1 MTLDES
7 KVVIPMME
15 EMIHQIEEQQDLL
28 DEVYQELKSSQENS
42 ISYQNQIQG
51 LIESNNEL
59 LQLLEES
66 VGIEEMQDLLEKQD
80 RRIQELE
87 TENQQW
93 RELSERLNNENSLL
107 QTQNETLLKL
117 VQE

>member
-42 ISYQNQIQG
+42 VSYQNQIQG

-59 LQLLEES
+59 MRLLEES
-66 VGIEEMQDLLEKQD
+66 VGTEEMQNLLEKQD
-80 RRIQELE
+80 KRIQELE

-93 RELSERLNNENSLL
+93 RELSEKLNTENSLL

-117 VQE
+117 TQK

>member
-42 ISYQNQIQG
+42 ISYQKQIQG

-66 VGIEEMQDLLEKQD
+66 VGTEEMQDLLEKQD

-117 VQE
+117 VRE

>member
-42 ISYQNQIQG
+42 SSYQNQIQG

-66 VGIEEMQDLLEKQD
+66 VGTEEMQDLLEKQD

-93 RELSERLNNENSLL
+93 RELSERLNNEHSLL

>member
-1 MTLDES
+1 M
-7 KVVIPMME
+7 
-15 EMIHQIEEQQDLL
+15 
-28 DEVYQELKSSQENS
+28 
-42 ISYQNQIQG
+42 
-51 LIESNNEL
+51 IESNNEL

-66 VGIEEMQDLLEKQD
+66 VGTEEMQNLLEKQD

-117 VQE
+117 INE

>member
-93 RELSERLNNENSLL
+93 RELSEKLNTENSLL

>member
-7 KVVIPMME
+7 KIVIPMME

-42 ISYQNQIQG
+42 ISYQKQIQG

-66 VGIEEMQDLLEKQD
+66 VGIKEMQDLMEKQD
-80 RRIQELE
+80 KRIQELE

>member
-28 DEVYQELKSSQENS
+28 DEVYQELKSSQEDS
-42 ISYQNQIQG
+42 TSYQKQIQG
-51 LIESNNEL
+51 LIESNSEL

-66 VGIEEMQDLLEKQD
+66 VGTEEMQDLWEKQD

-93 RELSERLNNENSLL
+93 KDLSEKLNSENSLL

-117 VQE
+117 TRE

>member
-42 ISYQNQIQG
+42 SSYQNQIQG

-66 VGIEEMQDLLEKQD
+66 VGTEEMQDLLEKQG
-80 RRIQELE
+80 RHIQELE

>member
-42 ISYQNQIQG
+42 SSYQNQIQG

-93 RELSERLNNENSLL
+93 RELSEKLNTENSLL
-107 QTQNETLLKL
+107 QTQNDTLLKL
-117 VQE
+117 TQK

>member
-66 VGIEEMQDLLEKQD
+66 VGTEEMQNLLEKQD

>member
-7 KVVIPMME
+7 KEVIPMME

-28 DEVYQELKSSQENS
+28 DEVYQELKSSQEDS
-42 ISYQNQIQG
+42 TSYQKQIQS
-51 LIESNNEL
+51 LKESNNEL

-66 VGIEEMQDLLEKQD
+66 VGTEGMQELLEAQD

-93 RELSERLNNENSLL
+93 KDLSEKLNNENSLL
-107 QTQNETLLKL
+107 QTQNEILLKL
-117 VQE
+117 TRE

>member
-1 MTLDES
+1 
-7 KVVIPMME
+7 
-15 EMIHQIEEQQDLL
+15 
-28 DEVYQELKSSQENS
+28 
-42 ISYQNQIQG
+42 

-66 VGIEEMQDLLEKQD
+66 VGTEEMQNLLEKQD

>member
-7 KVVIPMME
+7 KVVMPMME

-28 DEVYQELKSSQENS
+28 DEVYRELKSSQENS
-42 ISYQNQIQG
+42 ISYQKQIQG

-66 VGIEEMQDLLEKQD
+66 VGTEEMQNLLEKQD

-93 RELSERLNNENSLL
+93 RELSEKLNTENSLL

-117 VQE
+117 TQK

>member
-42 ISYQNQIQG
+42 ISYQKQIQG

-66 VGIEEMQDLLEKQD
+66 VGTEEMQNLLEKQD

>member
-28 DEVYQELKSSQENS
+28 DEVYRELKSSQENS
-42 ISYQNQIQG
+42 VSYQNQIQG

-66 VGIEEMQDLLEKQD
+66 VGTEEMQNLLEKQD

>member
-80 RRIQELE
+80 KRIQELE
-87 TENQQW
+87 TENLQW
-93 RELSERLNNENSLL
+93 RELSEKLNNENSLL

-117 VQE
+117 TQE

>member
-28 DEVYQELKSSQENS
+28 DEVYQELKSSQEDLS
-42 ISYQNQIQG
+42 SYQKQIQG
-51 LIESNNEL
+51 LIESNSEL
-59 LQLLEES
+59 LRLLEES
-66 VGIEEMQDLLEKQD
+66 IGTEEMQDLLETQD
-80 RRIQELE
+80 KRIQELE

-93 RELSERLNNENSLL
+93 KDLSEKLNSENSLL

-117 VQE
+117 TKE

>member
-28 DEVYQELKSSQENS
+28 DEVYQELKSSQ
-42 ISYQNQIQG
+42 IDLRSYQKQIQG
-51 LIESNNEL
+51 LIESNSEL
-59 LQLLEES
+59 LRLLEES
-66 VGIEEMQDLLEKQD
+66 IGTEEIQDLLETQD
-80 RRIQELE
+80 KRIQELE

-93 RELSERLNNENSLL
+93 KDLSEKLSSENSLL

-117 VQE
+117 INE

>member
-93 RELSERLNNENSLL
+93 RELSEKLNTENSLL

-117 VQE
+117 TQK

>member
-87 TENQQW
+87 IENQQW
-93 RELSERLNNENSLL
+93 KDLSEKLSSENSLL

-117 VQE
+117 TQK

>member
-1 MTLDES
+1 
-7 KVVIPMME
+7 ME

-93 RELSERLNNENSLL
+93 RELSEKLNTENSLL

-117 VQE
+117 TQK

>member
-28 DEVYQELKSSQENS
+28 DEVYRELKSSQENS
-42 ISYQNQIQG
+42 VSYQNQIQG

-59 LQLLEES
+59 MRLLKES
-66 VGIEEMQDLLEKQD
+66 VGTEEMQNLLEKQD
-80 RRIQELE
+80 KRIQELE

-93 RELSERLNNENSLL
+93 KDLSEKLSSENSLL

-117 VQE
+117 VKE

>member
-66 VGIEEMQDLLEKQD
+66 VGTEEMQNLLEKQD

-117 VQE
+117 TQK

>member
-28 DEVYQELKSSQENS
+28 DEVYQELKRSQEDS
-42 ISYQNQIQG
+42 SSYQKQIHG
-51 LIESNNEL
+51 LIESNSEL

-66 VGIEEMQDLLEKQD
+66 VGTEEMQDLLEKQD

-93 RELSERLNNENSLL
+93 KDLSEKLNSENSLL

-117 VQE
+117 TQK

>member
-42 ISYQNQIQG
+42 SSYQNQIQG

-66 VGIEEMQDLLEKQD
+66 VGTEEMQDLLEKQD

>member
-42 ISYQNQIQG
+42 SSYQNQIQG

-66 VGIEEMQDLLEKQD
+66 VGTEEMQDLLEKQD

-93 RELSERLNNENSLL
+93 RELSGKLNTENSLL

-117 VQE
+117 TQK

>member
-42 ISYQNQIQG
+42 SSYQNQIQG

-93 RELSERLNNENSLL
+93 RELSEKLNTENSLL

-117 VQE
+117 TQK

>member
-1 MTLDES
+1 
-7 KVVIPMME
+7 
-15 EMIHQIEEQQDLL
+15 
-28 DEVYQELKSSQENS
+28 
-42 ISYQNQIQG
+42 

-93 RELSERLNNENSLL
+93 RELSEKLNTENSLL

-117 VQE
+117 TQK

>member
-42 ISYQNQIQG
+42 SSYQNQIQG

-66 VGIEEMQDLLEKQD
+66 VGTEEMQDLLEKQD

-117 VQE
+117 VRE

>member
-42 ISYQNQIQG
+42 SSYQNQIQG

-66 VGIEEMQDLLEKQD
+66 VGTEEMQDLLEKQD

-93 RELSERLNNENSLL
+93 RELSEKLNTENSLL

-117 VQE
+117 TQK

>member
-93 RELSERLNNENSLL
+93 RELSGNKKSICKCNG
-107 QTQNETLLKL
+107 
-117 VQE
+117 